1 MADDD
6 NDGTDDE
13 GDGGKDDDNRKI
25 NDPLTDRDADPP
37 QKPWGEGPDQD

>member
-6 NDGTDDE
+6 RTDD
-13 GDGGKDDDNRKI
+13 DGGGQDEDNGKI
-25 NDPLTDRDADPP
+25 NVPLTDTDADPP